1 MKRNDFS
8 RLRTALRLEGKPDRV
23 PLIELY
29 VDNQVKAA
37 FLGRPIQS
45 LRDELE
51 FWILAGY
58 DYVPVSLGILEV
70 GGVLSGEATMRKRSR
85 YSIYSEEPVEM
96 KWAAEGK
103 GVITSEQEFDRFRW
117 PIAESPG
124 VASAREIARLLPPEM
139 KIIAIL
145 GKVFTSVWM
154 LMGFETF
161 ALATVE
167 NPSLVERLF
176 NRVGNLQYRALEQA
190 LDLPQVAAA
199 WMSDDI
205 AYGSGLMVSPA
216 ILRKHMF
223 PWYKKMSRLCQQRD
237 VPFLYHSD
245 GDLTEVVD
253 DIIETGFNAL
263 HPIEPKAMDIR
274 KLKPR
279 VAGKLCL
286 AGNIELDHL
295 SRGTPDEVRQ
305 LARANIRDLAC
316 DGGYCLGSSNSVT
329 YYVPVENYRAMIET
343 AFE

>member
-8 RLRTALRLEGKPDRV
+8 RLRTALLLEGKPDRV

-29 VDNQVKAA
+29 VDNQVKSA
-37 FLGRPIQS
+37 FLGRPVQS
-45 LRDELE
+45 VRDEVE
-51 FWILAGY
+51 FWVLAGY

-70 GGVLSGEATMRKRSR
+70 GGVLSGEATLRKRSR

-103 GVITSEQEFDRFRW
+103 GVITTNEEFDRFRW
-117 PIAESPG
+117 PREESPG
-124 VASAREIARLLPPEM
+124 VASARQIAKLLPPEM

-145 GKVFTSVWM
+145 GKVFTAVWM

-167 NPSLVERLF
+167 NPSLLERLF
-176 NRVGNLQYRALEQA
+176 NRVGHLQYRALEQA
-190 LDLPQVAAA
+190 LDLPGVAAA

-205 AYGSGLMVSPA
+205 AYYSGLMVSPV
-216 ILRKHMF
+216 ILRKYMF
-223 PWYKKMSRLCQQRD
+223 PWYKMMGRLCQQNE

-245 GDLTEVVD
+245 GDLTEAVD
-253 DIIETGFNAL
+253 DIIEAGFNAV
-263 HPIEPKAMDIR
+263 HPVEPKAMDIR
-274 KLKPR
+274 KLKKR

-286 AGNIELDHL
+286 AGNVELDRL
-295 SRGTPDEVRQ
+295 SRGTPAEVRG
-305 LARANIRDLAC
+305 LALANIRDLAY

-329 YYVPVENYRAMIET
+329 NYVPVENYRAMIET
-343 AFE
+343 VFE

>member
-8 RLRTALRLEGKPDRV
+8 RLRAALLLEGKPDRV

-29 VDNQVKAA
+29 VDNQVKSA
-37 FLGRPIQS
+37 FLGRPIRS
-45 LRDELE
+45 LRDEME

-70 GGVLSGEATMRKRSR
+70 GGVLSGEATLRKRSL

-103 GVITSEQEFDRFRW
+103 GVITTEEELDRFRW
-117 PIAESPG
+117 PTEESSG
-124 VASAREIARLLPPEM
+124 VAGALAIANLLTPEM

-176 NRVGNLQYRALEQA
+176 NKVGHLQYRALEQA
-190 LDLPQVAAA
+190 LELPSVAAA
-199 WMSDDI
+199 WMSDDV

-216 ILRKHMF
+216 ILRRHMF
-223 PWYKKMSRLCQQRD
+223 PWYKKMGRLCQQKG

-245 GDLTEVVD
+245 GPD
-253 DIIETGFNAL
+253 
-263 HPIEPKAMDIR
+263 
-274 KLKPR
+274 
-279 VAGKLCL
+279 
-286 AGNIELDHL
+286 
-295 SRGTPDEVRQ
+295 RGH
-305 LARANIRDLAC
+305 
-316 DGGYCLGSSNSVT
+316 
-329 YYVPVENYRAMIET
+329 
-343 AFE
+343 